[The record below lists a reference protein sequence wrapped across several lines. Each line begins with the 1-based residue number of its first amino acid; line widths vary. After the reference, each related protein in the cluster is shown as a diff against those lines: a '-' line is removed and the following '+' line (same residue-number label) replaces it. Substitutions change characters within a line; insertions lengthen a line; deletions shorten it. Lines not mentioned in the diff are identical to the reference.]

1 MNNNRNPNRDEMLE
15 DILNDFSSN
24 TRNSSASGHSDKRN
38 NSRSSY
44 SRSAPRK
51 TVNPAALSS
60 NHTTG
65 FAVSKK
71 PEAENAFNED
81 NSVNNSA
88 TAKMNILEK
97 DNSYNEYSLSMTKQ
111 ESFGI
116 KVSPDEST
124 ENNYIHTANV
134 KPKYSSD
141 EINAHYPQRSRP
153 VKKRRKKRSAR
164 LPIVLMVTT
173 LIFTVSI
180 CLSILIIAVGR
191 DMLAIGKGETVKM
204 VTIPEGADT
213 KTVASILEKEE
224 IIDIPKAFEIFSSL
238 NGSDELFIP
247 GQYELS
253 SGDAYE
259 TIITI
264 LTTEETEDDRESV
277 DVTFVEGTSIYDAA
291 QILEENNVCDAERFI
306 YFFNAGGFGFDFE
319 TKLPASSA
327 NKFYKMEGY
336 LFPDTY
342 TFYVESEPQSV
353 CMKIYQNFETKITD
367 EHYKQMDKMG
377 MTLDEVITLASI
389 VQAEAPTADSMKM
402 VASVFVN
409 RLNNEDMFPMLQSDP
424 TTYYVQEVIEPNIQV
439 SSTAIFDAYDT
450 YKCHGLP
457 AGAIGN
463 PGMDAIEAVLY
474 HEDTDYFYFCA
485 DIDTME
491 IYYSETLEEHE
502 EYLAMINGEVI
513 DEDSDDEYYEED
525 YYYE

>member
-1 MNNNRNPNRDEMLE
+1 MNNNRNPNRDKMLE
-15 DILNDFSSN
+15 DILNDFSSGN
-24 TRNSSASGHSDKRN
+24 RNSSASGHSDKRN

-71 PEAENAFNED
+71 PEAENTFNED

-88 TAKMNILEK
+88 TAKMNIPEK
-97 DNSYNEYSLSMTKQ
+97 DNSYNEYPLNTHQDSFEVQTPMNKSI
-111 ESFGI
+111 ESDYTRSAN
-116 KVSPDEST
+116 VNSEYPPDE
-124 ENNYIHTANV
+124 ANS
-134 KPKYSSD
+134 Y
-141 EINAHYPQRSRP
+141 YPQHDRT

-173 LIFTVSI
+173 LILTVSI

-191 DMLAIGKGETVKM
+191 DMLAIGKADSVKM
-204 VTIPEGADT
+204 VTIPEGADA
-213 KTVASILEKEE
+213 KTVAAILEKEE

-238 NGSDELFIP
+238 SGSDALFIP
-247 GQYELS
+247 GQYELNS
-253 SGDAYE
+253 ADAYE

-264 LTTEETEDDRESV
+264 LTTEEIEDDRESV

-291 QILEENNVCDAERFI
+291 QILEENNICDAERFI
-306 YFFNAGGFGFDFE
+306 YFFNAGGLGFDFE
-319 TKLPASSA
+319 KKLPASSA

-353 CMKIYQNFETKITD
+353 CMKIYQNFENKITD

-409 RLNNEDMFPMLQSDP
+409 RLNNEDTFPMLQSDP
-424 TTYYVQEVIEPNIQV
+424 TTYYVQEIIEPNIQV

-502 EYLAMINGEVI
+502 EYLAIINGEVS
-513 DEDSDDEYYEED
+513 DEESDDEYYDEE